1 MLLCEVALGDMLEL
15 STGKLIEKSYL
26 DSIGKNSTKGYACV
40 RACVRA
46 CVQQLVGLAGSM
58 QLSVLTC
65 MLVLDLGWDRLHRH
79 PKALPICMVSH
90 IASIT

>member
-40 RACVRA
+40 
-46 CVQQLVGLAGSM
+46 QQLVGLAGSM

-65 MLVLDLGWDRLHRH
+65 MLVLALGWDRLHRH